1 VLHEDEGH
9 ARVVRQVIEQL
20 PEGLQ
25 TAGGSADADYGE
37 GLWLDWLD

>member
-20 PEGLQ
+20 LEGLQ
-25 TAGGSADADYGE
+25 TTGGSADADYGE
-37 GLWLDWLD
+37 GLWQDWLN